1 MPAGSIW
8 NSPCPIATDA
18 IIREGT
24 PMFAHGTSHGPPA
37 ELVIGLV
44 NNMPPGARRATEQQF
59 AGLLKTASHGLDI
72 SLSLFVVETLLS
84 HGDDALDVLR
94 EAQADAL
101 IVTGA
106 EPQSSAITD
115 EPLWPALARLIDW
128 AADRTLSTIWS
139 CMAAHAAVF
148 RLDQISRK
156 RLPHKL
162 SGVFTCIK
170 ATDHKLLANAPST
183 WPVPHSRHNTLDE
196 IELRGNGYT
205 ILSHAPRIGAD
216 CFVKQSRASLFLLL
230 QGHPE
235 YGPDS
240 LLSEFRRDVRRFL
253 TGQRDRCPDIP
264 ETYFDPG
271 VVAELARL
279 CEQAGRAPSLDLL
292 ASVDAAMTVAPRQV
306 WHPAAV
312 RLYAGWLSYLSE
324 QKAAREDAAVR
335 PIRDWRI
342 AS

>member
-1 MPAGSIW
+1 
-8 NSPCPIATDA
+8 
-18 IIREGT
+18 
-24 PMFAHGTSHGPPA
+24 MFADGRSHGPPS

-44 NNMPPGARRATEQQF
+44 NNMPPAARRATEEQF
-59 AGLLKTASHGLDI
+59 AGLLRIASQNLGI
-72 SLSLFVVETLLS
+72 SLSLFAVDTLLS
-84 HGDDALDVLR
+84 HGDETLEVLR
-94 EAQADAL
+94 QAQADAL

-106 EPQSSAITD
+106 EPQTTSITD
-115 EPLWPALARLIDW
+115 EPLWPALVRLIDW
-128 AADRTLSTIWS
+128 AADHTISTVWS

-148 RLDQISRK
+148 RLDQIIRK
-156 RLPHKL
+156 RLPRKL

-170 ATDHKLLANAPST
+170 AGDHALLADAPST

-196 IELRGNGYT
+196 TELRSKDYT

-216 CFVKQSRASLFLLL
+216 CFVKQSRASLFVLL

-240 LLSEFRRDVRRFL
+240 LLNEFRRDVRRFL

-264 ETYFDPG
+264 ETYFDPN
-271 VVAELARL
+271 VVNRLAGL
-279 CEQAGRAPSLDLL
+279 CELAGRAPSVDLL

-306 WHPAAV
+306 WQPAAV
-312 RLYAGWLSYLSE
+312 RLFAGWLSYVSE
-324 QKAAREDAAVR
+324 QKAVPDNATAR
-335 PIRDWRI
+335 PIRQWRI